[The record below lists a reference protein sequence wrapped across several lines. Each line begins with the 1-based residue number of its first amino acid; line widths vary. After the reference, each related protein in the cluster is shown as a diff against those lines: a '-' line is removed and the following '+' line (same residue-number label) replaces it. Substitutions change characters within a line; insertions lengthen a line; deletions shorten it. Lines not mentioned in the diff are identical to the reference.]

1 MEKYSGS
8 GVTLP
13 GSREVTVFVTI
24 DRNLVRQLDLDKLK
38 IGIIL
43 VRVRSNMLACYQPLF
58 DELRFAAEQVKP
70 GNVIVVPKGSLY
82 ER

>member
-1 MEKYSGS
+1 MGWRSTQDQELLSLAQEKF
-8 GVTLP
+8 
-13 GSREVTVFVTI
+13 TVFVTI

-70 GNVIVVPKGSLY
+70 GNVIVVPKGS
-82 ER
+82 E